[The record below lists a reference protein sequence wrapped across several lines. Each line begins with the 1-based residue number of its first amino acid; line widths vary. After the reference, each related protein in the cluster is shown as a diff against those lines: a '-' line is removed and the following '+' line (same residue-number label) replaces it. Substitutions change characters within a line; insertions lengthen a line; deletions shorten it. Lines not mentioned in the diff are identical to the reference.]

1 MNQMMN
7 EVSSPKVLKEH
18 TANTNSG
25 SEKMQP
31 AGDQLNGEELKKYFN
46 RKMHDQRTFL
56 LGQIRDL

>member
-1 MNQMMN
+1 MMV
-7 EVSSPKVLKEH
+7 EASSPKVLKEH

-25 SEKMQP
+25 SEKMQMQTN
-31 AGDQLNGEELKKYFN
+31 DQLNGEELKKYFN